1 MSKIVIEGGKN
12 LNGEVKIGGA
22 KNSILPILAAT
33 LLIDGT
39 TTIHNC
45 PNLSD
50 VDVALK
56 ILSSL
61 GCNFKKENDSIT
73 INCQRVNGVEIP
85 HSLMREMRSS
95 IVFLGAILART
106 GKAVLSSPGGCELG
120 PRPVDLHIK
129 NLREMGAV
137 IEENGGCLNC
147 TVNDGFRGKEIFLSF
162 ASVGAT
168 ENLMIAATLAKGKT
182 IIHNV
187 AREPEIIDLAE
198 FLNSAGAQI
207 LGAGSNTLEISGVK
221 KLHDTTH
228 KIIPDRIIAATYMAA
243 VGICGGEAVL
253 NNVIPSHLTG
263 VIDVM
268 KQTGAEIYIK
278 ENALKIT
285 SKRRPKRISSLHTQI
300 YPGFPT
306 DAGPPILAMLC
317 KAKGTSVFVEN
328 IFQNRYNYIDEL
340 KRLGANI
347 KTEGRVAIIE
357 GGARLSG
364 APVEATDL
372 RGGAALVVAGL
383 GAYGITTVDKICYIK
398 RGYSNIVDDLKNLD
412 ANIKEE

>member
-1 MSKIVIEGGKN
+1 MSKIIIEGGKT
-12 LNGEVKIGGA
+12 LNGTTHIDGA

-33 LLIDGT
+33 LLIEGT
-39 TTIHNC
+39 SVIHNC
-45 PNLSD
+45 PCLSD

-56 ILSSL
+56 ILNHL
-61 GCNFKKENDSIT
+61 GCVCKREGQSVSVNCENVS
-73 INCQRVNGVEIP
+73 CAEIP

-129 NLREMGAV
+129 NLKLMGAV
-137 IEENGGCLNC
+137 IEEDAGCLNC
-147 TVNDGFRGKEIFLSF
+147 SLPEGFKGKEIYLSF

-168 ENLMIAATLAKGKT
+168 ENVMIAAALANGHT
-182 IIHNV
+182 TIHNA
-187 AREPEIIDLAE
+187 AREPEIVDLAD
-198 FLNSAGAQI
+198 FLNLSGAKI
-207 LGAGSNTLEISGVK
+207 YGAGNNTIEIFGVK
-221 KLHDTTH
+221 KLFPASHT
-228 KIIPDRIIAATYMAA
+228 IIPDRIIASTYMAA
-243 VGICGGEAVL
+243 VGICGGDVCL
-253 NNVIPSHLTG
+253 KNVIPSHLAG

-268 KQTGAEIYIK
+268 KQSGAEIFAKNGMLRIV
-278 ENALKIT
+278 

-306 DAGPPILAMLC
+306 DSGPPILAMLTL
-317 KAKGTSVFVEN
+317 ARGTSVFVEN

-347 KTEGRVAIIE
+347 KTEGRVAVVE
-357 GGARLSG
+357 GCARLSG
-364 APVEATDL
+364 APVRATDL

-383 GAYGITTVDKICYIK
+383 GAEGITTVDKICYIK
-398 RGYSNIVDDLKNLD
+398 RGYADITHDLKNLG
-412 ANIKEE
+412 AIIKEE